1 MSTSDNSGDTN
12 GKPDDKLQ
20 RKRRQELEV
29 HLRSSPTDLD
39 AFLELGAIYRAEDRP
54 TEAKRILDQ
63 ARKIFPDDLR
73 VLWEYEEALLARSL
87 QQMRE
92 VVDLDQRLNTKET
105 ERELQ
110 RSQTDWA
117 QRRIDVCKARLKRD
131 PSLIHLRVVLAEAY
145 LDAEM
150 HEQSLNAVKA
160 LLTSEEHSPYG
171 YLIGGR
177 CLLAMG
183 REVDA
188 MAAFRAA
195 ALRRAVVAPPRTKV
209 AALRLL
215 CETAERLGV
224 ELTLKRYREAL
235 KFAEKQLAASVA
247 G

>member
-1 MSTSDNSGDTN
+1 MSTSDNPDAANGDHE
-12 GKPDDKLQ
+12 GKLQ

-63 ARKIFPDDLR
+63 AKKIFPDDLK

-110 RSQTDWA
+110 RSKTDWA

-131 PSLIHLRVVLAEAY
+131 PSLIHLRVVLAEA
-145 LDAEM
+145 LFDAELY
-150 HEQSLNAVKA
+150 EKSLNAVKP
-160 LLTSEEHSPYG
+160 LLTSDEHSPFG
-171 YLIGGR
+171 
-177 CLLAMG
+177 
-183 REVDA
+183 
-188 MAAFRAA
+188 
-195 ALRRAVVAPPRTKV
+195 
-209 AALRLL
+209 
-215 CETAERLGV
+215 
-224 ELTLKRYREAL
+224 
-235 KFAEKQLAASVA
+235 
-247 G
+247 

>member
-1 MSTSDNSGDTN
+1 
-12 GKPDDKLQ
+12 
-20 RKRRQELEV
+20 
-29 HLRSSPTDLD
+29 
-39 AFLELGAIYRAEDRP
+39 
-54 TEAKRILDQ
+54 
-63 ARKIFPDDLR
+63 
-73 VLWEYEEALLARSL
+73 
-87 QQMRE
+87 
-92 VVDLDQRLNTKET
+92 LDQRLNTKET

-177 CLLAMG
+177 CLLSMG